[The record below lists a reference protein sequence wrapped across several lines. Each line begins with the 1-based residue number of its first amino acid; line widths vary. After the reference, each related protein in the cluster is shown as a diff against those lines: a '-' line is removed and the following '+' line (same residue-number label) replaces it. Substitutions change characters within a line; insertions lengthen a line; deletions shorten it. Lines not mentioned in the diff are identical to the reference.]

1 PLMGGL
7 YRAGA
12 AARDGI
18 TEGKSLLCAHV
29 LLRLNVGERASKLWR
44 DYHEEVNHSDGVRGP
59 VLFRPDESRHG
70 RGECSWKGEGR
81 EGRASDVARRTDQAG
96 TQRGASS
103 YREGRRRAGVWR
115 GWHAQG
121 RQAGDQRLYLHP
133 DGDESP

>member
-1 PLMGGL
+1 MGGL

-29 LLRLNVGERASKLWR
+29 LLRLIVGERASKLWR

-70 RGECSWKGEGR
+70 RENVQGKGK
-81 EGRASDVARRTDQAG
+81 AAKDVRSMSQ
-96 TQRGASS
+96 
-103 YREGRRRAGVWR
+103 
-115 GWHAQG
+115 
-121 RQAGDQRLYLHP
+121 
-133 DGDESP
+133 DEQIKLALSAAPPH